1 MTNFFTFKV
10 LYIQRTLDDHLFTFK
25 ILYIQRTLDVQF
37 SHLQNTVNST
47 SVSCPIFPPL
57 NVDKGF
63 KADSQKLFPKLS
75 KPSTKYLQQILTD
88 GFQKSLKPSLETLT
102 KALEQILKYGFQNSP
117 SRLQRIYSRF
127 SNMFS
132 CL

>member
-1 MTNFFTFKV
+1 MTNV
-10 LYIQRTLDDHLFTFK
+10 FTFK
-25 ILYIQRTLDVQF
+25 ILYIQRKLDVQCF
-37 SHLQNTVNST
+37 HLQNTANST
-47 SVSCPIFPPL
+47 SVARPIFAPL

-117 SRLQRIYSRF
+117 GPLQNF
-127 SNMFS
+127 
-132 CL
+132 